1 MKGETINHRFEVN
14 EFFLNVCL
22 KGNLILTPSTPSIFP
37 DKNFVIIS
45 AVRIFQFDHNNYWEI
60 ILFFLLLPKSSG
72 ELERTPF
79 RPPFFLTRA

>member
-45 AVRIFQFDHNNYWEI
+45 AVRIFQFDHNNY
-60 ILFFLLLPKSSG
+60 
-72 ELERTPF
+72 
-79 RPPFFLTRA
+79 

>member
-22 KGNLILTPSTPSIFP
+22 KGNLILTLSTPSIFP
-37 DKNFVIIS
+37 DENFVIIS

-60 ILFFLLLPKSSG
+60 ILFFYSSLKVRGSWTGLPSG
-72 ELERTPF
+72 HR
-79 RPPFFLTRA
+79 FF